1 MEKLKIVT
9 LDELKKQMRV
19 DFEDEDDIISLY
31 GVAAEDA
38 IIYGTERTLDEL
50 NAIGYEEQEGKPAE
64 GTEIGKGYFPKRLKL
79 AILILAAHNYRN
91 REPVAAVAQNPVPF
105 SIEVYTKPYRKLSN
119 RGENV
124 C

>member
-1 MEKLKIVT
+1 MEELRIVT

-19 DFEDEDDIISLY
+19 DFEDEDEIISLY

-38 IIYGTERTLDEL
+38 IIYGTERTLAEL
-50 NAIGYEEQEGKPAE
+50 NVIGYKEQNGSIEIEETPGPE
-64 GTEIGKGYFPKRLKL
+64 YFPKRLKL

-91 REPVAAVAQNPVPF
+91 REPVSAVAQNPVPF
-105 SIEVYTKPYRKLSN
+105 SIEVYTKPYRKLSE
-119 RGENV
+119 RGDAI

>member
-1 MEKLKIVT
+1 MESLRVVT

-38 IIYGTERTLDEL
+38 IIHGTERTLDEL
-50 NAIGYEEQEGKPAE
+50 NAIGYEEQSGSPAVRE
-64 GTEIGKGYFPKRLKL
+64 TPGVEYFPRRLKL

-91 REPVAAVAQNPVPF
+91 REPVAAVSQNPVPF
-105 SIEVYTKPYRKLSN
+105 SIDVYTKPYRKLSD
-119 RGENV
+119 REEKI